1 MLRSVLVLALLVSAG
16 AAAQEAPE
24 LCPCP
29 PPEPPPPL
37 WTGSLGLGYLGTS
50 GNSDSETLGL
60 TADFA
65 RQPTPWGF
73 EIKALANHA
82 ETEGETTAERILGG
96 VRAKRALSERF
107 QLFGGLS
114 YEEDEF
120 AGFESRIVAETG
132 AIWRALTGPE
142 HELDFDA
149 GLTWTDE
156 EPVIGE
162 GFDYMGAVG
171 GVTWL
176 WKFSSVASFR
186 ERLVFYPNF
195 DESDDWRLRSETALE
210 AALATSWALR
220 LGFLFTRDNL
230 PAPGFE
236 KDDTTTSVSLVWKR

>member
-1 MLRSVLVLALLVSAG
+1 MLGRAFVLGLLVSAA

-37 WTGSLGLGYLGTS
+37 WTGSVGFGYLGTS
-50 GNSDSETLGL
+50 GNSESETIGL
-60 TADFA
+60 TAEFA
-65 RQPTPWGF
+65 RQPTPWGL
-73 EIKALANHA
+73 EIKALVNRA
-82 ETEGETTAERILGG
+82 ETEGVTTAERVLAGLRG
-96 VRAKRALSERF
+96 KRALSERL

-114 YEEDEF
+114 YEQDEF
-120 AGFESRIVAETG
+120 AGFESRFVAETG
-132 AIWRALTGPE
+132 AIWRALTGPV

-149 GLTWTDE
+149 GITWTDE

-171 GVTWL
+171 GLTWV

-186 ERLVFYPNF
+186 ERLVVYPNF

-220 LGFLFTRDNL
+220 VGFLFTRDNL